1 MIFKEFMFTGMS
13 NNMSIKHQCITP
25 MFNIH
30 VKEDIKMK
38 HFSIFKTRNMQ
49 EIQKLGF
56 CIKESNYDN
65 FALEPLMKW
74 PLLLCEMTNPIR
86 SEKTFHD
93 MLWKIDK
100 FYDILLLF
108 KHNIRSPLVMGSVF
122 GSTTIDRPLIFST
135 FYGFVSPEYI
145 KGKIELSQ
153 NRMLNFDRAFEQL
166 EPILFYNHNNKILKR
181 VYYAMTWLNKA
192 RRSPRFYDRFI
203 FLSIALET
211 LISDQQTG
219 LAYHLSQRAAFLIGE
234 TDEQRHIL
242 FSKIRNVYK
251 SRSKIIHGEIELKRE
266 DDKLFFYKRWSE
278 Y

>member
-1 MIFKEFMFTGMS
+1 MI
-13 NNMSIKHQCITP
+13 
-25 MFNIH
+25 
-30 VKEDIKMK
+30 
-38 HFSIFKTRNMQ
+38 
-49 EIQKLGF
+49 
-56 CIKESNYDN
+56 

-181 VYYAMTWLNKA
+181 VYYAM
-192 RRSPRFYDRFI
+192 
-203 FLSIALET
+203 
-211 LISDQQTG
+211 
-219 LAYHLSQRAAFLIGE
+219 IG
-234 TDEQRHIL
+234 D
-242 FSKIRNVYK
+242 
-251 SRSKIIHGEIELKRE
+251 
-266 DDKLFFYKRWSE
+266 
-278 Y
+278 